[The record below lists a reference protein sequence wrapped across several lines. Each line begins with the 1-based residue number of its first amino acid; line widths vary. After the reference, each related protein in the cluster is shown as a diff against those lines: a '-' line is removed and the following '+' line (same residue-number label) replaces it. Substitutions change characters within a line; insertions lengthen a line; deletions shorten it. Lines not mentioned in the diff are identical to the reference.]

1 MSRFNQ
7 AVALQASN
15 LYPDLDQNFN
25 SKQRREHKLK
35 CCAHDLQHTDLY
47 NVIIKQEPK
56 SMTFHNSNI
65 MPTIRSTEKVNE
77 DKSQNPI

>member
-1 MSRFNQ
+1 MSRCKQ
-7 AVALQASN
+7 AVALQTSN

-25 SKQRREHKLK
+25 SKQRRENK
-35 CCAHDLQHTDLY
+35 CCAHGLQHTDLY

-65 MPTIRSTEKVNE
+65 MPTIRSTEKENE
-77 DKSQNPI
+77 EKSQNPM